1 MRPYPIMDDK
11 EKKEKLNEDKAM
23 EKMKNKSNLPYSIC
37 IYIFAPECLHGII
50 ISANFNFNLCL
61 K

>member
-1 MRPYPIMDDK
+1 MDDK

-37 IYIFAPECLHGII
+37 IYIFVPECLHGII